1 MRPDQVNEASANEA
15 SANEASVNEASVNEA
30 KLNQARQRAEL
41 GWTLFGTA
49 TLAVVL
55 AGASSL
61 ALATGSK
68 EPRLGVAVGFAAAV
82 CLLGGFGGWI
92 VARWPARNPAIAV
105 AKGLGAVTLRIF
117 LPLVALA
124 WLQSGGGWLRAAG
137 ADRFLL
143 FFYLSLLATDIV
155 LHIIAARNFP
165 GISGEKLAN

>member
-1 MRPDQVNEASANEA
+1 MRPDQVNEA

-49 TLAVVL
+49 ALAVVL

-68 EPRLGVAVGFAAAV
+68 EPRLGEAVGFAAAV
-82 CLLGGFGGWI
+82 CLFGGFGGWI

-143 FFYLSLLATDIV
+143 FFYLALLATDIV
-155 LHIIAARNFP
+155 LHIIGARNFP